1 MNSVEMIETEDEFNY
16 IVKIIVRDPAGEKIC
31 TDTIPGNILPD
42 QCEKCGTN
50 IVYSMNE
57 DVMFCGLCNE
67 WLEKLCDDPTSEYYS
82 ENKHDR
88 PLTIGSFL

>member
-42 QCEKCGTN
+42 QCEQCGTN
-50 IVYSMNE
+50 IVYSVNE
-57 DVMFCGLCNE
+57 DVTFCGLCNE

-82 ENKHDR
+82 EHKQER
-88 PLTIGSFL
+88 PLTMGLFL

>member
-1 MNSVEMIETEDEFNY
+1 MKSIEMTEYEEEE
-16 IVKIIVRDPAGEKIC
+16 IVKIVIKNSDAVIIC

-42 QCEKCGTN
+42 QCERCGTD
-50 IVYSMNE
+50 IIYSMNE

-82 ENKHDR
+82 ENKQDQ
-88 PLTIGSFL
+88 PLTMGSFL

>member
-1 MNSVEMIETEDEFNY
+1 MRSIEMTEFEEEQ
-16 IVKIIVRDPAGEKIC
+16 IVKIVINNSDGGTIC

-57 DVMFCGLCNE
+57 DVTFCALCNE
-67 WLEKLCDDPTSEYYS
+67 WLEKLCDDPTSEYFS
-82 ENKHDR
+82 ENKQER